1 MGTRALVF
9 LAFLG
14 GMGASSAMAQTGTL
28 SFANRRPQ
36 ATRSELEANAA
47 EADRIAASP
56 GYSSRLRAAKRA
68 EAEILRS
75 RLVEGDFQTGD
86 EVQIV
91 LMGEKGLDS
100 NYTVTASRTI
110 MIPNVGEIPLKGVLR
125 SEVQDHLNRE
135 LRRYFQNPNVVA
147 KALIRLSVFGQI
159 GKPGFHPMP
168 ADMLLSSAIMYAGG
182 PTNGTDV
189 NRTTIKRGE
198 TILWSK
204 DQVRQALI
212 QGATLDQLNL
222 RAGDEIQVG
231 EKKTATL
238 NQIFFFTGGISA
250 FVFLLDRL
258 HVFR

>member
-1 MGTRALVF
+1 MGTRELVF
-9 LAFLG
+9 LAFLAG
-14 GMGASSAMAQTGTL
+14 TVASPAMAQTGTL

-56 GYSSRLRAAKRA
+56 GYSARLRAAKRA
-68 EAEILRS
+68 EADILRN

-86 EVQIV
+86 EIQIV

-100 NYTVTASRTI
+100 NYTVSASRTI
-110 MIPNVGEIPLKGVLR
+110 LIPNVGEIPLKGVLR

-159 GKPGFHPMP
+159 GKPGFHALP
-168 ADMLLSSAIMYAGG
+168 ADMLLSNAIMTAGG
-182 PTNGTDV
+182 PTGGTDV

-204 DQVRQALI
+204 DQVREALI

-222 RAGDEIQVG
+222 RAGDEILVG
-231 EKKTATL
+231 EKKVSAL
-238 NQIFFFTGGISA
+238 NRVFFVAGGASA
-250 FVFLLDRL
+250 IVFLLDRL

>member
-1 MGTRALVF
+1 MGTRELV
-9 LAFLG
+9 LMAFLG
-14 GMGASSAMAQTGTL
+14 GIGAPSATAQTGTL

-68 EAEILRS
+68 EAEIVRG

-86 EVQIV
+86 EIQIV

-100 NYTVTASRTI
+100 NYTVTASRSI
-110 MIPNVGEIPLKGVLR
+110 LIPNVGEIPLKGVLR

-159 GKPGFHPMP
+159 GKPGFHPLP

-182 PTNGTDV
+182 PTGGTDV
-189 NRTTIKRGE
+189 NRSQIKRGA
-198 TILWSK
+198 TVLWNK

-222 RAGDEIQVG
+222 RAGDEIVVG
-231 EKKTATL
+231 EKKTSTI
-238 NQIFFFTGGISA
+238 NQVFFVAGGASA
-250 FVFLLDRL
+250 IVFLLDRL
-258 HVFR
+258 HVW